1 MSAKAF
7 VDTNVLV
14 YAYDRGAAG
23 KQARSQELLTLL
35 WMDKQGVISTQVLQ
49 EFCVTVRHKFVQ
61 PLSLQQVRE
70 AVFVYQRWQMVV
82 NSADSILR
90 ALEVEQRYQLSFRDA
105 MIVQAAASG
114 GCEILYSE
122 DLSHGQEYEGVL
134 VLNPFKQDASRW

>member
-1 MSAKAF
+1 M
-7 VDTNVLV
+7 
-14 YAYDRGAAG
+14 
-23 KQARSQELLTLL
+23 LTLL